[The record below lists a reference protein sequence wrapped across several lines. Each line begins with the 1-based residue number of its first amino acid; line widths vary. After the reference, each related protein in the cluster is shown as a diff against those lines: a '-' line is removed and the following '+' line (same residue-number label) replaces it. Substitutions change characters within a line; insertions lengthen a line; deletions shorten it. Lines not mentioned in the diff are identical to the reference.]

1 MVRIGSDSSA
11 AGYMLYYSNNTTL
24 EFYKVTDS
32 GSVSYTKLGAS
43 VTVSTMSTPT
53 LKLTATG
60 GSTTTLEGFL
70 NGVSIGTRDDSSSP
84 YTTGQPGLHFNAAR
98 SINAFEGAD
107 L

>member
-1 MVRIGSDSSA
+1 
-11 AGYMLYYSNNTTL
+11 MLFFSNATTL

-32 GSVSYTKLGAS
+32 GSVGYTKLGAS
-43 VTVSTMSTPT
+43 VTVATMSTPT

-60 GSTTTLEGFL
+60 GSTTTIEGFL

-84 YTTGQPGLHFNAAR
+84 YTTGQPGLFFNAAR
-98 SINAFEGAD
+98 SINEFEGVD